1 MSLPPKHMSRI
12 GWMDIIEN
20 WKCEHFKWK
29 KSWRCSWPSMIRKAI
44 ANPRIDSFE
53 SEEIFLFLSNVKFAF
68 FWHAKWIADGEF
80 FQKLAQC
87 NAIRALRDSWM
98 AFAHQSLQW
107 VNQCHTRTQWRL
119 VASDNTCNTN
129 RKEEKYYSVY
139 ISGGVKKST
148 KIISQKSLSS
158 HSIRETVTKLTVSVD

>member
-1 MSLPPKHMSRI
+1 MSLPPKHMSRMVEWTLLKI
-12 GWMDIIEN
+12 ESVSTLNGNKVGVAVGSHRRRNDSYGYRKSTNRFVWIVFPSRMFNSYFSARQADCGWRIS
-20 WKCEHFKWK
+20 K
-29 KSWRCSWPSMIRKAI
+29 KS
-44 ANPRIDSFE
+44 
-53 SEEIFLFLSNVKFAF
+53 
-68 FWHAKWIADGEF
+68 H
-80 FQKLAQC
+80 
-87 NAIRALRDSWM
+87 NAMQSALRDSWM
-98 AFAHQSLQW
+98 AFAHQSW

-158 HSIRETVTKLTVSVD
+158 HSIRENGDKTHIVSVE